1 MGNTAKG
8 KHALFISD
16 RSGLQFPYT
25 EMVRE
30 WNGSR
35 VHTSEYEPKQPQ
47 LEPKPFTADPQGLMH
62 PRPDRLELP
71 TGDFLPINPI
81 GPVEN
86 NVGITRSIMNVAQP
100 NSGILVGDYVRLM
113 KIQQPIPIPSP
124 FNNSLSILDIELTAT
139 LGADIT
145 ANDTTLTLTTG
156 IGVPYIPTL
165 IDGGFLM
172 IEKINSTTG
181 LYENEIIQYASRNAL
196 PGDTFYGLI
205 RGTNAPFRGQTP
217 NNTTASAH
225 LSGAR
230 IFFARKVVALNTTTS
245 PSGGQPST
253 VTNYNGYQLDFSSGT
268 TVFPSAIGGGNGCIA
283 GPLNVNIT
291 DGRS

>member
-1 MGNTAKG
+1 MGNTARG

-47 LEPKPFTADPQGLMH
+47 LEPRPFTADPQGLMH

-71 TGDFLPINPI
+71 TGDFLPVNPI
-81 GPVEN
+81 STGGSGTFTTYVLD
-86 NVGITRSIMNVAQP
+86 QP
-100 NSGILVGDYVRLM
+100 NSGIQINDAVRLM
-113 KIQQPIPIPSP
+113 SIQQPLL
-124 FNNSLSILDIELTAT
+124 SLTTALQRSIQELE
-139 LGADIT
+139 LS
-145 ANDTTLTLTTG
+145 TTLATDIDATTQTLTVTDDLG
-156 IGVPYIPTL
+156 FIST
-165 IDGGFLM
+165 GGFIM
-172 IEKINSTTG
+172 IEKINSTSG
-181 LYENEIIQYASRNAL
+181 LYENEVIQYTTYTSGTKTL
-196 PGDTFYGLI
+196 SGLI

-217 NNTTASAH
+217 NNTIASAH
-225 LSGAR
+225 SSGAN
-230 IFFARKVVALNTTTS
+230 IFGTRNVVSLNTTTS
-245 PSGGQPST
+245 PSGGQPPT
-253 VTNYNGYQLDFSSGT
+253 ITNQNGYNLPATSPGT
-268 TVFPSAIGGGNGCIA
+268 FLIDVYGPGGGNGCIA

>member
-1 MGNTAKG
+1 MGNTARG

-71 TGDFLPINPI
+71 TGDFLPVNPI
-81 GPVEN
+81 STGGSGTFTTYV
-86 NVGITRSIMNVAQP
+86 IDQP
-100 NSGILVGDYVRLM
+100 NSGIQINDAVRLM
-113 KIQQPIPIPSP
+113 SIQQPLL
-124 FNNSLSILDIELTAT
+124 SLTTALQRSIQELE
-139 LGADIT
+139 LS
-145 ANDTTLTLTTG
+145 TTLATDIDATTQTLTVTDDLG
-156 IGVPYIPTL
+156 FIST
-165 IDGGFLM
+165 GGFIM
-172 IEKINSTTG
+172 IEKINSTSG
-181 LYENEIIQYASRNAL
+181 LYENEVIQYTTYNSGTKTL
-196 PGDTFYGLI
+196 SGLV
-205 RGTNAPFRGQTP
+205 RGTNSPFRGETP
-217 NNTTASAH
+217 ANTIASAH
-225 LSGAR
+225 SSGAN
-230 IFFARKVVALNTTTS
+230 IFGTRNVVSLNTTTS
-245 PSGGQPST
+245 PSGSQPPT
-253 VTNYNGYQLDFSSGT
+253 ITNQNGYNLPATSPGT
-268 TVFPSAIGGGNGCIA
+268 FLIDVYGPGGGNGCLA

>member
-1 MGNTAKG
+1 MGNTARG

-71 TGDFLPINPI
+71 TGDFLPVNPI
-81 GPVEN
+81 STGGSGTFTTYV
-86 NVGITRSIMNVAQP
+86 IDQP
-100 NSGILVGDYVRLM
+100 NSGIQINDAVRLM
-113 KIQQPIPIPSP
+113 SIQQPLL
-124 FNNSLSILDIELTAT
+124 SLTTALQRSIQELE
-139 LGADIT
+139 LS
-145 ANDTTLTLTTG
+145 TTLATDIDATTQTLTVTDDLG
-156 IGVPYIPTL
+156 FIST
-165 IDGGFLM
+165 GGFIM
-172 IEKINSTTG
+172 IEKINSTSG
-181 LYENEIIQYASRNAL
+181 LYENEVIQYTTYNSGTKTL
-196 PGDTFYGLI
+196 SGLV
-205 RGTNAPFRGQTP
+205 RGTNSPFRGETP
-217 NNTTASAH
+217 ANTIASAH
-225 LSGAR
+225 SSGAN
-230 IFFARKVVALNTTTS
+230 IFGTRNVVSLNTTTS
-245 PSGGQPST
+245 PSAGQPST
-253 VTNYNGYQLDFSSGT
+253 VTNQNGYNLPATSPGT
-268 TVFPSAIGGGNGCIA
+268 FLIDVYGPGGGNGCLA

>member
-1 MGNTAKG
+1 MGNTARG

-16 RSGLQFPYT
+16 RSGLQYPYT

-71 TGDFLPINPI
+71 TGDFLPVNPI
-81 GPVEN
+81 STGGSGTFTTYV
-86 NVGITRSIMNVAQP
+86 IDQP
-100 NSGILVGDYVRLM
+100 NSGIQINDAVRLM
-113 KIQQPIPIPSP
+113 SIQQPLL
-124 FNNSLSILDIELTAT
+124 SLTTALQRSIQELE
-139 LGADIT
+139 LS
-145 ANDTTLTLTTG
+145 TTLATDIDATTQ
-156 IGVPYIPTL
+156 TL
-165 IDGGFLM
+165 IVTDDLGFISTGGFIM
-172 IEKINSTTG
+172 IEKINSTSG
-181 LYENEIIQYASRNAL
+181 LYENEVIQYTTYNSGTKTL
-196 PGDTFYGLI
+196 SGLI

-217 NNTTASAH
+217 NNTIASAH
-225 LSGAR
+225 SSGAN
-230 IFFARKVVALNTTTS
+230 IFGTRNVVSLNTTTS
-245 PSGGQPST
+245 PSGGQPPT
-253 VTNYNGYQLDFSSGT
+253 ITNQNGYNIPATNPGT
-268 TVFPSAIGGGNGCIA
+268 FLIDVYGPGGGNGCIA

>member
-1 MGNTAKG
+1 MGNTARG

-16 RSGLQFPYT
+16 RSGLQYPYT

-71 TGDFLPINPI
+71 TGDFLKINPFST
-81 GPVEN
+81 PN
-86 NVGITRSIMNVAQP
+86 LPTVGATFEVSQP
-100 NSGILVGDYVRLM
+100 NSGILVGDFVRLM
-113 KIQQPIPIPSP
+113 SIAQP
-124 FNNSLSILDIELTAT
+124 LSAAGSAFVISIKELEMTTTLSANITAT
-139 LGADIT
+139 
-145 ANDTTLTLTTG
+145 DTSMVVDDATSFYTN
-156 IGVPYIPTL
+156 
-165 IDGGFLM
+165 GGYLM

-181 LYENEIIQYASRNAL
+181 LYENEIIQYAAYNSGTKTL
-196 PGDTFYGLI
+196 SGLV
-205 RGTNAPFRGQTP
+205 RGTNAPFRGQIP
-217 NNTTASAH
+217 NNTIASNHDAGANIF
-225 LSGAR
+225 GAR
-230 IFFARKVVALNTTTS
+230 EVHSLNTTTS

-253 VTNYNGYQLDFSSGT
+253 VTNQNGYYLKDNDEGFLWIDNFT
-268 TVFPSAIGGGNGCIA
+268 GGGNGCIA

-291 DGRS
+291 DGRA

>member
-1 MGNTAKG
+1 MGNTARG

-71 TGDFLPINPI
+71 TGDFLKINPFST
-81 GPVEN
+81 PN
-86 NVGITRSIMNVAQP
+86 LLTVGATFEVSQP
-100 NSGILVGDYVRLM
+100 NSGILVGDFVRLM
-113 KIQQPIPIPSP
+113 SIAQP
-124 FNNSLSILDIELTAT
+124 LSAAGSAFLILPAELEMSTTLNANITAT
-139 LGADIT
+139 DT
-145 ANDTTLTLTTG
+145 SMVVNDATPFYTN
-156 IGVPYIPTL
+156 
-165 IDGGFLM
+165 GGYLM
-172 IEKINSTTG
+172 IEKINSTSG
-181 LYENEIIQYASRNAL
+181 LYENEIIQYAAYNSGTKTL
-196 PGDTFYGLI
+196 SGLI

-217 NNTTASAH
+217 KNTIASNHDAGANVF
-225 LSGAR
+225 GAR
-230 IFFARKVVALNTTTS
+230 EVYSLSTTTS
-245 PSGGQPST
+245 PSGGQPPT
-253 VTNYNGYQLDFSSGT
+253 VTNQNGYYLKDNDEGFGWIANFT
-268 TVFPSAIGGGNGCIA
+268 GGGNGCIA

-291 DGRS
+291 DGRA

>member
-1 MGNTAKG
+1 MGNTARG

-47 LEPKPFTADPQGLMH
+47 LEPRPFTADPQGLMH

-71 TGDFLPINPI
+71 TGDFLKINPFST
-81 GPVEN
+81 PN
-86 NVGITRSIMNVAQP
+86 LPTVGATFEVSQP
-100 NSGILVGDYVRLM
+100 NSGILVGDFVRLM
-113 KIQQPIPIPSP
+113 SIAQP
-124 FNNSLSILDIELTAT
+124 LSAAGSAFVISIKELEMTTTLSANITAT
-139 LGADIT
+139 
-145 ANDTTLTLTTG
+145 DTSMVVDDATSFYTN
-156 IGVPYIPTL
+156 
-165 IDGGFLM
+165 GGYLM

-181 LYENEIIQYASRNAL
+181 LYENEIIQYAAYNSGTKTL
-196 PGDTFYGLI
+196 SGLV
-205 RGTNAPFRGQTP
+205 RGTNAPFRGQIP
-217 NNTTASAH
+217 NNTIASNHDAGANIF
-225 LSGAR
+225 GAR
-230 IFFARKVVALNTTTS
+230 EVHSLNTTTS

-253 VTNYNGYQLDFSSGT
+253 VTNQNGYYLKDNDEGFLWIDNFT
-268 TVFPSAIGGGNGCIA
+268 GGGNGCIA

>member
-1 MGNTAKG
+1 MGNTARG

-47 LEPKPFTADPQGLMH
+47 LEPRPFTADPQGLMH

-71 TGDFLPINPI
+71 TGDFLPVNPI
-81 GPVEN
+81 STGGSGTFTTYV
-86 NVGITRSIMNVAQP
+86 IDQP
-100 NSGILVGDYVRLM
+100 NSGIQINDAVRLM
-113 KIQQPIPIPSP
+113 SIQQPLL
-124 FNNSLSILDIELTAT
+124 SLTTALQRSIQELE
-139 LGADIT
+139 LS
-145 ANDTTLTLTTG
+145 TTLATDIDATTQTLTVTDDLG
-156 IGVPYIPTL
+156 FIST
-165 IDGGFLM
+165 GGFIM
-172 IEKINSTTG
+172 IEKINSTSG
-181 LYENEIIQYASRNAL
+181 LYENEVIQYTTYNSGTKTL
-196 PGDTFYGLI
+196 LGLI

-217 NNTTASAH
+217 NNTIASAH
-225 LSGAR
+225 SSGAN
-230 IFFARKVVALNTTTS
+230 IFGTRNVVSLNTTTS
-245 PSGGQPST
+245 PSGGQPPT
-253 VTNYNGYQLDFSSGT
+253 ITNQNGYNIPATSPGT
-268 TVFPSAIGGGNGCIA
+268 FLIDVYGPGGGNGCIA

>member
-1 MGNTAKG
+1 MGNTARG

-47 LEPKPFTADPQGLMH
+47 LEPRPFTADPQGLMH

-71 TGDFLPINPI
+71 TGDFLPVNPI
-81 GPVEN
+81 STG
-86 NVGITRSIMNVAQP
+86 GSGTFTTYIIDQP
-100 NSGILVGDYVRLM
+100 NSGIQINDAVRLM
-113 KIQQPIPIPSP
+113 SIQQPLL
-124 FNNSLSILDIELTAT
+124 SLTTALQRSIQELE
-139 LGADIT
+139 LS
-145 ANDTTLTLTTG
+145 TTLATDIDATTQTLTVTDDLG
-156 IGVPYIPTL
+156 FIST
-165 IDGGFLM
+165 GGFIM
-172 IEKINSTTG
+172 IEKINSTSG
-181 LYENEIIQYASRNAL
+181 LYENEVIQYTTYNSGTKTL
-196 PGDTFYGLI
+196 SGLI

-217 NNTTASAH
+217 NNTIASAH
-225 LSGAR
+225 SSGAN
-230 IFFARKVVALNTTTS
+230 IFGTRNVVSLNTTTS
-245 PSGGQPST
+245 PSGGQPPT
-253 VTNYNGYQLDFSSGT
+253 ITNQNGYNLPATSPGT
-268 TVFPSAIGGGNGCIA
+268 FLIDVYGPGGGNGCIA

>member
-1 MGNTAKG
+1 MGNTARG

-71 TGDFLPINPI
+71 TGDFLKINPFST
-81 GPVEN
+81 PN
-86 NVGITRSIMNVAQP
+86 LLTVGATFEVSQP
-100 NSGILVGDYVRLM
+100 NSGILVGDFVRLM
-113 KIQQPIPIPSP
+113 SIAQP
-124 FNNSLSILDIELTAT
+124 LSAAGSAFLILPAELEMSTTLNANITAT
-139 LGADIT
+139 DTSMAV
-145 ANDTTLTLTTG
+145 NDATSFYTN
-156 IGVPYIPTL
+156 
-165 IDGGFLM
+165 GGYLM
-172 IEKINSTTG
+172 IEKINSVSG
-181 LYENEIIQYASRNAL
+181 LYENEIIQYAAYNSGTKTL
-196 PGDTFYGLI
+196 SGLI

-217 NNTTASAH
+217 KNTIASNHDAGANIF
-225 LSGAR
+225 GAR
-230 IFFARKVVALNTTTS
+230 EVYSLSTTTS
-245 PSGGQPST
+245 PSGGQPPT
-253 VTNYNGYQLDFSSGT
+253 VTNQNGYYLKDNDEGFSWVANFT
-268 TVFPSAIGGGNGCIA
+268 GGGNGCIA

-291 DGRS
+291 DGRA

>member
-1 MGNTAKG
+1 MGNTARG

-71 TGDFLPINPI
+71 TGDFLPVNPI
-81 GPVEN
+81 STGGSGTFTTYV
-86 NVGITRSIMNVAQP
+86 IDQP
-100 NSGILVGDYVRLM
+100 NSGIQINDAVRLM
-113 KIQQPIPIPSP
+113 SIQQPLL
-124 FNNSLSILDIELTAT
+124 SLTTALQRSIQELE
-139 LGADIT
+139 LS
-145 ANDTTLTLTTG
+145 TTLATDIDATTQTLTVTDDLG
-156 IGVPYIPTL
+156 FIST
-165 IDGGFLM
+165 GGFIM

-181 LYENEIIQYASRNAL
+181 LYENEIIQYAAYNSGTKTL
-196 PGDTFYGLI
+196 SGLI
-205 RGTNAPFRGQTP
+205 RGTNSPFRGQTP
-217 NNTTASAH
+217 KNTIASNHDAGANIF
-225 LSGAR
+225 GAR
-230 IFFARKVVALNTTTS
+230 EVHSLNTTTS
-245 PSGGQPST
+245 PSGAQPPI
-253 VTNYNGYQLDFSSGT
+253 VTNQNGYYLKDNDEGFLWIDNFT
-268 TVFPSAIGGGNGCIA
+268 GGGNGCIA

-291 DGRS
+291 DGRA

>member
-1 MGNTAKG
+1 MGNTARG

-71 TGDFLPINPI
+71 TGDFLPVNPI
-81 GPVEN
+81 STG
-86 NVGITRSIMNVAQP
+86 GSGTFTTYIIDQP
-100 NSGILVGDYVRLM
+100 NSGIQINDAVRLM
-113 KIQQPIPIPSP
+113 SIQQPLL
-124 FNNSLSILDIELTAT
+124 SLTTALQRSIQELE
-139 LGADIT
+139 LS
-145 ANDTTLTLTTG
+145 TTLATDIDATTQTLTVTDDLG
-156 IGVPYIPTL
+156 FIST
-165 IDGGFLM
+165 GGFIM
-172 IEKINSTTG
+172 IEKINSTSG
-181 LYENEIIQYASRNAL
+181 LYENEVIQYTTYNSGTKTL
-196 PGDTFYGLI
+196 SGLI

-217 NNTTASAH
+217 NNTIASAH
-225 LSGAR
+225 SSGAN
-230 IFFARKVVALNTTTS
+230 IFGTRNVVSLNTTTS
-245 PSGGQPST
+245 PSGGQPPT
-253 VTNYNGYQLDFSSGT
+253 ITNQNGYNIPATNPGT
-268 TVFPSAIGGGNGCIA
+268 FLIDVYGPGGGNGCIA

>member
-1 MGNTAKG
+1 MGNTARG

-71 TGDFLPINPI
+71 TGDFLPVNPI
-81 GPVEN
+81 STGGSGTFTTYV
-86 NVGITRSIMNVAQP
+86 IDQP
-100 NSGILVGDYVRLM
+100 NSGIQINDAVRLM
-113 KIQQPIPIPSP
+113 SIQQPLL
-124 FNNSLSILDIELTAT
+124 SLTTALQRSIQELE
-139 LGADIT
+139 LS
-145 ANDTTLTLTTG
+145 TTLATDIDATTQTLTVTDDLG
-156 IGVPYIPTL
+156 FIST
-165 IDGGFLM
+165 GGFIM
-172 IEKINSTTG
+172 IEKINSTSG
-181 LYENEIIQYASRNAL
+181 LYENEVIQYTTYNSGTKTL
-196 PGDTFYGLI
+196 SGLI

-217 NNTTASAH
+217 NNTIASAH
-225 LSGAR
+225 SSGAN
-230 IFFARKVVALNTTTS
+230 IFGTRNVVSLNTTTS
-245 PSGGQPST
+245 PSGGQPPT
-253 VTNYNGYQLDFSSGT
+253 ITNQNGYNLPATSPGT
-268 TVFPSAIGGGNGCIA
+268 FLVDVYGPGGGNGCLA

>member
-1 MGNTAKG
+1 MGNTARG

-71 TGDFLPINPI
+71 TGDFLPVNPI
-81 GPVEN
+81 STGGSGTFTTYV
-86 NVGITRSIMNVAQP
+86 IDQP
-100 NSGILVGDYVRLM
+100 NSGIQINDAVRLM
-113 KIQQPIPIPSP
+113 SIQQPLL
-124 FNNSLSILDIELTAT
+124 SLTTALQRSIQELE
-139 LGADIT
+139 LS
-145 ANDTTLTLTTG
+145 TTLATDIDATTQTLTVTDDLG
-156 IGVPYIPTL
+156 FIST
-165 IDGGFLM
+165 GGFIM
-172 IEKINSTTG
+172 IEKINSTSG
-181 LYENEIIQYASRNAL
+181 LYENEVIQYTTYNSGTKTL
-196 PGDTFYGLI
+196 SGLI

-217 NNTTASAH
+217 NNTIASAH
-225 LSGAR
+225 SSGAN
-230 IFFARKVVALNTTTS
+230 IFGTRNVVSLNTTTS
-245 PSGGQPST
+245 PSGSQPPT
-253 VTNYNGYQLDFSSGT
+253 ITNQNGYNLPATSPGT
-268 TVFPSAIGGGNGCIA
+268 FLIDVYGPGGGNGCLA